1 MNPTMVKVM
10 NFDTLAS
17 GVTTQLV
24 PSGFIMFDIDE
35 FNPLQPVPPEER
47 PVVDGGIYV
56 DGVASGVIPS
66 IIYDGGEYLSGS
78 GVPPLFR
85 PAINGGTY

>member
-1 MNPTMVKVM
+1 MVKVM

-17 GVTTQLV
+17 GVTTRLV

-35 FNPLQPVPPEER
+35 FNPLQPVPPDER
-47 PVVDGGIYV
+47 PVIDGGIYI
-56 DGVASGVIPS
+56 DGITSGTAPS

-78 GVPPLFR
+78 GLPPLFR